1 MPAATRTA
9 RKSNARET
17 SDIVDHDNWI
27 TLAQSRG
34 RPYRF
39 QGTVVAEANG
49 YRPTAYMWHTITLY
63 ALASRGYVAHIRGY
77 QKSVDID
84 DSATLIRANTLSAL
98 MAKLEAYSPDSDLAS
113 TLDVSSA
120 NATSVHAMLHAAEL
134 RSALDE
140 ARNGYRAL
148 LGDFLFELSA
158 LAAGA

>member
-1 MPAATRTA
+1 MPAATRNTRQSSA
-9 RKSNARET
+9 PLASVV
-17 SDIVDHDNWI
+17 VDNNDWF

-49 YRPTAYMWHTITLY
+49 YRPAAYMWHTITLY
-63 ALASRGYVAHIRGY
+63 ARTSRGYVAHIRGY
-77 QKSVDID
+77 QKSADID
-84 DSATLIRANTLSAL
+84 DSATLIRADTLAAL
-98 MAKLEAYSPDSDLAS
+98 MTKLEAYDPDGDLAV
-113 TLDVSSA
+113 TLDAGSA
-120 NATSVHAMLHAAEL
+120 KTTSVRAMLHAAEL

-158 LAAGA
+158 LATKS